1 MTGTRFEPEYASPNE
16 RLMNYCLAEY
26 EAVGQSAG
34 MLRSSNLLFQTFENN
49 TDSVKQFHLVKL
61 IRSAF
66 GDSNSVWGVKW
77 DGKEIRREYYFYDY
91 RRRFRERSI
100 SLFLEAIS
108 SMADCSIPINENL
121 HYFMFSID
129 IDQRLFADSAKL
141 NEIHM
146 YMGNV
151 LSRGG
156 SGICYSLTES
166 GKRLENFYFFLDA
179 HKEIESIILKICSS
193 AVVDVDRHN
202 VGIILWPELVN
213 CRIICIANKQQN
225 DCIYFSGITVHQL
238 LFFLKRFKYPP
249 EIITYIESNK
259 AQLDYMLY
267 DVGFD
272 FRMEEGELVIVKSGY
287 YGIF

>member
-1 MTGTRFEPEYASPNE
+1 MTGTPFALEYASNNE

-26 EAVGQSAG
+26 PPVAPTAG
-34 MLRSSNLLFQTFENN
+34 MLRSSNLLFQTFVD
-49 TDSVKQFHLVKL
+49 TVDSEKQFKLVEL
-61 IRSAF
+61 IRAAF
-66 GDSNSVWGVKW
+66 GESNAVWGVKW
-77 DGKEIRREYYFYDY
+77 DGNKIRWEYYFYDY
-91 RRRFRERSI
+91 RRRMRERSI
-100 SLFLEAIS
+100 SLFIDAIS
-108 SMADCSIPINENL
+108 TLAVCPVAINENL

-129 IDQRLFADSAKL
+129 IDQQLLNSGQL

-151 LSRGG
+151 LSRYG
-156 SGICYSLTES
+156 SGICYSLTAS

-179 HKEIESIILKICSS
+179 HKNIEAIIVKICHS
-193 AVVDVDRHN
+193 AVVDVDRQN
-202 VGIILWPELVN
+202 VGIILWPELAN

-225 DCIYFSGITVHQL
+225 DCIYFSGITIHQL
-238 LFFLKRFKYPP
+238 LFFLRRLNYPADV
-249 EIITYIESNK
+249 ISYIDANK

-272 FRMEEGELVIVKSGY
+272 YRMEGGELLIVKSGY

>member
-1 MTGTRFEPEYASPNE
+1 MTGTQYALEYASSNE

-26 EAVGQSAG
+26 PLVGPTAG
-34 MLRSSNLLFQTFENN
+34 MLRSSNLLFQTFDAHG
-49 TDSVKQFHLVKL
+49 DSEKLFELVKL

-66 GDSNSVWGVKW
+66 GDSNTVWGVKW
-77 DGKEIRREYYFYDY
+77 DGSEIRWEYYFYDY
-91 RRRFRERSI
+91 RRRLRERSI
-100 SLFLEAIS
+100 SLFLEAVS
-108 SMADCSIPINENL
+108 SLAACPIAINENL

-129 IDQRLFADSAKL
+129 IDQRLFAGPGRLD
-141 NEIHM
+141 EIHM

-156 SGICYSLTES
+156 SGICYSLTEG

-179 HKEIESIILKICSS
+179 HKELEAIIAKICHS
-193 AVVDVDRHN
+193 AVVDVDRQD
-202 VGIILWPELVN
+202 VGIILWPELAN
-213 CRIICIANKQQN
+213 CRIICIANKQHN

-238 LFFLKRFKYPP
+238 LFFLRRLNYPP
-249 EIITYIESNK
+249 DIIAYIDANK
-259 AQLDYMLY
+259 AQLAYMLY

-272 FRMEEGELVIVKSGY
+272 YRMEGGELLIVKSGY